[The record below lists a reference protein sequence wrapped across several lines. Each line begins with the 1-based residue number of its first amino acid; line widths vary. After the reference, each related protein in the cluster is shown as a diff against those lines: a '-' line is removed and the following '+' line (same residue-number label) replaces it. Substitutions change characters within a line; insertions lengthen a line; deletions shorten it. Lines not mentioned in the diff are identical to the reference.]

1 MLPPFFLPLLPPPS
15 PAAAAINPSWQFP
28 PGPPQSPP
36 RPPVPV
42 HLRPIFPP
50 QPVPDLPSSARRI
63 SSLPGSPQR
72 AQGTAQGTQ
81 RPEHVLFPWSPP
93 FVLFPL
99 ATGLPASPQNGGQAR
114 ADRAGGRMPCALC
127 PFLLQASR
135 LPRACRP
142 GGRASMPTWAPGAQC
157 TGRWRSGAASAVM
170 A

>member
-1 MLPPFFLPLLPPPS
+1 MLPPFFLPFFLPLLPPP
-15 PAAAAINPSWQFP
+15 PLLTPPGNPT
-28 PGPPQSPP
+28 PGPPQPP
-36 RPPVPV
+36 PPVPV

-81 RPEHVLFPWSPP
+81 RPEHVLLPWSPP

-114 ADRAGGRMPCALC
+114 ADRAGGRVPCALC

-135 LPRACRP
+135 LPRGVSSRRESVHANLGTWGSVHRALEI
-142 GGRASMPTWAPGAQC
+142 GRG
-157 TGRWRSGAASAVM
+157 
-170 A
+170 